1 MTDLSLAGTL
11 VDALVASVLNNPGL
25 FVLGCSAAIVL
36 FWLGL
41 CLQIVV
47 AATQESLP

>member
-11 VDALVASVLNNPGL
+11 VDALVASVLSNVEL
-25 FVLGCSAAIVL
+25 VVLGGSVAAVL
-36 FWLGL
+36 FGLGL
-41 CLQIVV
+41 VLQIVV